1 MSIFFRSFFLSLM
14 SPLKMLDYYL
24 DNIPLPEEE
33 GEDLKLKLSES
44 ILCAWSFHIGNAIIS
59 VAFYFL
65 MSTSITS
72 SITEFLE
79 IADKVIPRKFLT
91 PHAFFIFSLAQDMIL
106 FPLFAYLGIKLSTL
120 FIRFYAFVLGDN
132 IKDSDIESVFN
143 IALSSHTLSIIP
155 IVGVSF
161 QKLFYWFYFFLGT
174 RKLFKGSNFIAFMVV
189 VSPYIL
195 LFFFMSFL
203 VSLVTFS
210 LFS

>member
-1 MSIFFRSFFLSLM
+1 MTLFFRSFFLSLM
-14 SPLKMLDYYL
+14 SPLKMMDYYL

-59 VAFYFL
+59 VLFYFL
-65 MSTSITS
+65 MSSSITS
-72 SITEFLE
+72 SLVEMLE
-79 IADKVIPRKFLT
+79 VADAVIPKKFLT
-91 PHAFFIFSLAQDMIL
+91 PHTFFIFSLAQDMIL

-161 QKLFYWFYFFLGT
+161 QKLFYWVYFFLGT
-174 RKLFKGSNFIAFMVV
+174 RKLFKGSNFIALMVV
-189 VSPYIL
+189 ISPYLL
-195 LFFFMSFL
+195 LFFFLSFL
-203 VSLVTFS
+203 IGLISLS
-210 LFS
+210 LF